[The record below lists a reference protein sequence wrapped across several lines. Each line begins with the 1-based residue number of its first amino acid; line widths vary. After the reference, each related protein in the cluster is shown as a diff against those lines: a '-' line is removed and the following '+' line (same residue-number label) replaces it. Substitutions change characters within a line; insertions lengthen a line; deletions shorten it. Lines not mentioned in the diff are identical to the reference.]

1 MVCKEE
7 IRGRA
12 LKKRVDR
19 FYEIYRNLRVAG
31 NTEKELGWV
40 AVSGTVED
48 DVDGIFSMD
57 LPALANLDVSER
69 EFIDKG
75 GDEKLLRLV
84 GRPVIRS
91 VDLSKIQDLGFQ
103 FMSLFL
109 AAEEIPIVQKKL
121 VPKVKSSAARQP
133 AEENEAQM

>member
-31 NTEKELGWV
+31 NTETKLGWV

-57 LPALANLDVSER
+57 LPALANLDISER

-84 GRPVIRS
+84 GRPVIRP
-91 VDLSKIQDLGFQ
+91 VDPPKIQDLGLQ
-103 FMSLFL
+103 FMRLFS

-133 AEENEAQM
+133 GEESDAQM